1 MPDNSTKHIHQN
13 KVRHYVA
20 SSNSV
25 NVIFEEKKEF
35 GQVETPPTA
44 TEESKFYEVLNNL
57 RTDNLNSY
65 NLKVLKN
72 LISKFK
78 YIFTKPVQPARVGA
92 HKIELVANAVRR
104 KPHCYSV
111 PMAYRREVERQVQEL
126 LDLNLI
132 EPSEAKIAHPIV
144 CVAKKDSSIRMCVDF
159 RALNAV
165 TKVPVFPMKDMQELI
180 FTAGSAHWLTSIDL
194 LKGYWQIKMDE
205 ISKPLTA
212 FTTHNAVYQWKTM
225 PFGLAGASGT
235 FQREMNRILKSHS
248 EYAQAYMDD
257 VVIFSKTFEEH
268 LVHLELVLTEL
279 EKLGFSVRLDKCSF
293 AAKRIKYLGHTIGG
307 GKHGPD
313 EDKILAIK
321 RLIRPTTKKELKEL
335 LCEVTSLATPDANL
349 PFQVHCDASDYDV
362 GCCLT
367 QQDTEG
373 IYRPIAFPSQKFN
386 ATQKSW
392 ASIEKEAWTVLYGL
406 NKFDKRIYG
415 AKMEIIS
422 DHNPLKYLYQIT
434 PKSPK
439 LTRWAQALQR

>member
-1 MPDNSTKHIHQN
+1 
-13 KVRHYVA
+13 
-20 SSNSV
+20 
-25 NVIFEEKKEF
+25 
-35 GQVETPPTA
+35 
-44 TEESKFYEVLNNL
+44 
-57 RTDNLNSY
+57 
-65 NLKVLKN
+65 
-72 LISKFK
+72 
-78 YIFTKPVQPARVGA
+78 
-92 HKIELVANAVRR
+92 
-104 KPHCYSV
+104 
-111 PMAYRREVERQVQEL
+111 
-126 LDLNLI
+126 
-132 EPSEAKIAHPIV
+132 
-144 CVAKKDSSIRMCVDF
+144 MCVDF

-180 FTAGSAHWLTSIDL
+180 FIAGSAHWLTSIDL

-205 ISKPLTA
+205 ESKPLTA

-268 LVHLELVLTEL
+268 LELVLTEL

-293 AAKRIKYLGHTIGG
+293 AAKKIKYLGHTIGG

-349 PFQVHCDASDYDV
+349 PFQVHCDASDYGV

-373 IYRPIAFPSQKFN
+373 IYRPIAFASQNSMLRKR
-386 ATQKSW
+386 TGQ
-392 ASIEKEAWTVLYGL
+392 ASR
-406 NKFDKRIYG
+406 KRPGQCYTG
-415 AKMEIIS
+415 
-422 DHNPLKYLYQIT
+422 
-434 PKSPK
+434 
-439 LTRWAQALQR
+439 